1 MPEEC
6 RGLMMKEYLHGDR
19 FTIHLPNVTKGV
31 DKELTRVVFTSP
43 VAHRRIIERF
53 GYYFKREFQYDFP
66 PFETDVIRRY
76 QAWIFA
82 SKERDPDW
90 RPFGACE
97 FVPNNPTNA
106 QYWVLAWIWFHPY
119 FRGNGYLKRAWPIFV
134 ADLGGPIEVSQPISR
149 AMLGFL
155 RVVDP
160 KTLGPST
167 TALLERIAQAGEG
180 GSQEVNISSAAD

>member
-1 MPEEC
+1 M
-6 RGLMMKEYLHGDR
+6 
-19 FTIHLPNVTKGV
+19 
-31 DKELTRVVFTSP
+31 
-43 VAHRRIIERF
+43 
-53 GYYFKREFQYDFP
+53 
-66 PFETDVIRRY
+66 RRY
-76 QAWIFA
+76 CAWIFA

-155 RVVDP
+155 RIVDP

-180 GSQEVNISSAAD
+180 GSQEVNISSAVD